1 MKFYITDRTDPII
14 MAYRNIYP
22 NLFVD
27 IDESIPT
34 DIAKHLTY
42 SEFLYNVQAKL
53 VERYHTVKTDVLYRS
68 NDVWEPATHVSGKT
82 LTTVGTEI
90 EPYYTM
96 VKTIDSNK
104 EELGLVLPY
113 TLEGKQS
120 LSSYLV
126 GTVDENGNNKLSLY
140 RFADDSNVVG
150 TMQLDTQIEQNSEI
164 SKEIQALNV
173 SGTKLI
179 RNMIVVPID
188 NTLLYVEPIYQVM
201 LNESEVPVLKK
212 IIVASGNKVAIG
224 NNLTEAV
231 ENLSSQYATKIEVT
245 NTDTEEALIQEIIKA
260 NNNLSNSN
268 ASNDW
273 ELIGI
278 DIKELQGL
286 INQLEELQKEE
297 EKENKKNA
305 SSEDNTLIN
314 NTIETTNTTNE

>member
-1 MKFYITDRTDPII
+1 
-14 MAYRNIYP
+14 
-22 NLFVD
+22 
-27 IDESIPT
+27 
-34 DIAKHLTY
+34 
-42 SEFLYNVQAKL
+42 
-53 VERYHTVKTDVLYRS
+53 
-68 NDVWEPATHVSGKT
+68 
-82 LTTVGTEI
+82 
-90 EPYYTM
+90 
-96 VKTIDSNK
+96 
-104 EELGLVLPY
+104 
-113 TLEGKQS
+113 
-120 LSSYLV
+120 
-126 GTVDENGNNKLSLY
+126 
-140 RFADDSNVVG
+140 
-150 TMQLDTQIEQNSEI
+150 
-164 SKEIQALNV
+164 
-173 SGTKLI
+173 
-179 RNMIVVPID
+179 MIVVPID

-305 SSEDNTLIN
+305 GSQDNTLVN
-314 NTIETTNTTNE
+314 NTIETTNTTSE

>member
-1 MKFYITDRTDPII
+1 
-14 MAYRNIYP
+14 
-22 NLFVD
+22 
-27 IDESIPT
+27 
-34 DIAKHLTY
+34 
-42 SEFLYNVQAKL
+42 
-53 VERYHTVKTDVLYRS
+53 
-68 NDVWEPATHVSGKT
+68 
-82 LTTVGTEI
+82 
-90 EPYYTM
+90 
-96 VKTIDSNK
+96 
-104 EELGLVLPY
+104 
-113 TLEGKQS
+113 
-120 LSSYLV
+120 
-126 GTVDENGNNKLSLY
+126 
-140 RFADDSNVVG
+140 
-150 TMQLDTQIEQNSEI
+150 
-164 SKEIQALNV
+164 
-173 SGTKLI
+173 
-179 RNMIVVPID
+179 
-188 NTLLYVEPIYQVM
+188 M

>member
-1 MKFYITDRTDPII
+1 
-14 MAYRNIYP
+14 
-22 NLFVD
+22 
-27 IDESIPT
+27 
-34 DIAKHLTY
+34 
-42 SEFLYNVQAKL
+42 
-53 VERYHTVKTDVLYRS
+53 
-68 NDVWEPATHVSGKT
+68 
-82 LTTVGTEI
+82 
-90 EPYYTM
+90 
-96 VKTIDSNK
+96 
-104 EELGLVLPY
+104 
-113 TLEGKQS
+113 
-120 LSSYLV
+120 
-126 GTVDENGNNKLSLY
+126 
-140 RFADDSNVVG
+140 
-150 TMQLDTQIEQNSEI
+150 MQLDTQIEQNSEI

-314 NTIETTNTTNE
+314 NTIETTNTTNTTNE